1 MRCLLSTLHQEPVG
15 RGDSQGGNLGFE
27 FRHQKQFYV
36 QVTWGSASGLDSK
49 MTMRTPIGTVFWTT
63 SRLLEIFVRL
73 MIDDSFLR
81 EEQDL
86 MLEIPHNSANIG
98 DAAISDLV
106 ESLGEVF
113 QLGSREN

>member
-1 MRCLLSTLHQEPVG
+1 
-15 RGDSQGGNLGFE
+15 
-27 FRHQKQFYV
+27 
-36 QVTWGSASGLDSK
+36 

-73 MIDDSFLR
+73 MIDDAFLR
-81 EEQDL
+81 GARFDA
-86 MLEIPHNSANIG
+86 MCIPHNSANIG

-106 ESLGEVF
+106 ESFGEIF

>member
-1 MRCLLSTLHQEPVG
+1 
-15 RGDSQGGNLGFE
+15 
-27 FRHQKQFYV
+27 
-36 QVTWGSASGLDSK
+36 

-73 MIDDSFLR
+73 MVDDAFLR
-81 EEQDL
+81 GEQDL
-86 MLEIPHNSANIG
+86 MLCSIPDNSANIG

-106 ESLGEVF
+106 ESFGEVL

>member
-1 MRCLLSTLHQEPVG
+1 
-15 RGDSQGGNLGFE
+15 
-27 FRHQKQFYV
+27 
-36 QVTWGSASGLDSK
+36 

-73 MIDDSFLR
+73 IIDDSFLR

-86 MLEIPHNSANIG
+86 MLEIPDNSANIG

-106 ESLGEVF
+106 ESFGEVL

>member
-1 MRCLLSTLHQEPVG
+1 
-15 RGDSQGGNLGFE
+15 
-27 FRHQKQFYV
+27 
-36 QVTWGSASGLDSK
+36 

-73 MIDDSFLR
+73 MIDCAFLR

-98 DAAISDLV
+98 DAAIGDLV
-106 ESLGEVF
+106 ESFGEVF